1 MNNLTK
7 ILVFI
12 SLFTMIIMFT
22 GVASGAVTAYGTQW
36 G

>member
-12 SLFTMIIMFT
+12 SLFTMVIMFT
-22 GVASGAVTAYGTQW
+22 GAADGAVTVYGAQW